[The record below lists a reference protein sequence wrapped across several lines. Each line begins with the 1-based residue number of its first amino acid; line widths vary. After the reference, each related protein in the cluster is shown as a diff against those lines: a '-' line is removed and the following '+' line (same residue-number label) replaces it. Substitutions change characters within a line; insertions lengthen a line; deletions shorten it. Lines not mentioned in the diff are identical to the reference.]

1 MNLFLYPIN
10 IVVGKNIFDKMIV
23 NFFKKLCNL
32 QEKNLIS
39 MRGLRARNKR
49 FMLDEMFY
57 YVNII

>member
-32 QEKNLIS
+32 QGKNLTS

-49 FMLDEMFY
+49 FMLDEIF
-57 YVNII
+57 